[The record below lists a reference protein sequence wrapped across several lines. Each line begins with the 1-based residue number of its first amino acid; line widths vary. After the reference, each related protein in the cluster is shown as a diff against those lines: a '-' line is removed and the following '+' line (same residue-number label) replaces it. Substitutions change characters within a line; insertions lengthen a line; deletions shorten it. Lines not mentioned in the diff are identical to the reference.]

1 MSSLLTSSPAPAM
14 ASPRNISTSP
24 RPSNDSEQ
32 ALSSSVARAQAS
44 GSLTVGTPPLP
55 QIPRRDVSGSF
66 QARTIAERSS
76 AKSDEPPASSGS
88 SLSGLGSKAELPTQP
103 TSSALTAS
111 LTLDKDQK
119 DLKDPIDRTGT
130 PDADGTLTPQ
140 PDESAFSAV
149 AGVPDEEKAKV
160 LRRHLVSAEE
170 RTSNAPTPAMKLSP
184 AASPGPSSRNG
195 DPGESSLTRRSDD
208 GDDPFPIPYDAP
220 GGDVT

>member
-1 MSSLLTSSPAPAM
+1 M
-14 ASPRNISTSP
+14 ASPRNISKSTRLSD
-24 RPSNDSEQ
+24 DSEL

-55 QIPRRDVSGSF
+55 QIPRRDVSNSF
-66 QARTIAERSS
+66 QARTVAERSS
-76 AKSDEPPASSGS
+76 AKSEEPASSGS
-88 SLSGLGSKAELPTQP
+88 SLSGLGNKAPLPAQP
-103 TSSALTAS
+103 TSSNLTAS
-111 LTLDKDQK
+111 LTLDKDSK
-119 DLKDPIDRTGT
+119 DTKDPIDRTGT
-130 PDADGTLTPQ
+130 PDLDGTLTPQ

-170 RTSNAPTPAMKLSP
+170 RTSNAPTPAAKLSP

-195 DPGESSLTRRSDD
+195 DPGESAITQRSDD